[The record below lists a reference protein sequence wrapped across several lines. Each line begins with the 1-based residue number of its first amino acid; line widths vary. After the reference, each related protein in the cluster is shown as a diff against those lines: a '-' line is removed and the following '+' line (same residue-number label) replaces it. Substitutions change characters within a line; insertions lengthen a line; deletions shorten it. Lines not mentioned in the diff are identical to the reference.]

1 MLIGVGVIVRRPDGA
16 ILLGRRV
23 YPNARESWC
32 LPGGKVDTGE
42 TFEAAAARETA
53 EECGLVLPMPTPF
66 AILLDSLDAAPR
78 VTAAFVV
85 TVAADV
91 APRVMEPEKLPEWRW
106 LAPDALPAPL
116 FPATQAVLSAWRGE
130 GVTGATTYRFRNQG

>member
-23 YPNARESWC
+23 YPNAPESWC
-32 LPGGKVDTGE
+32 LPGGKVDAGE
-42 TFEAAAARETA
+42 TFETAARRETA
-53 EECGLVLPMPTPF
+53 EECGLDVAMPTPF
-66 AILLDSLDAAPR
+66 AILLDSHDAAPR

-85 TVAADV
+85 TVASDA

-106 LAPDALPAPL
+106 FQPNALPTPL
-116 FPATQAVLSAWRGE
+116 FPATGAVLAAWRGE
-130 GVTGATTYRFRNQG
+130 MAADGRVYRVR